1 MSFVSIRSV
10 LFPDSNKKTTQRFSD
25 RSERNVKFAG
35 ESREE
40 RNNRRN
46 REDRPS
52 AAPADFNRCVLVM
65 PFVEYMF

>member
-1 MSFVSIRSV
+1 M
-10 LFPDSNKKTTQRFSD
+10 FPDSNKKPTQRSTD

-46 REDRPS
+46 REDRPPT
-52 AAPADFNRCVLVM
+52 APADFNR
-65 PFVEYMF
+65 FVCRGIPLLKPISCLHNFI